1 MPDKLAVL
9 QTEESIKELE
19 RFNTKLNETIE
30 QFNKLVPLVDKT
42 NSLLTKGTPKEY
54 LEGLKEQKEAQK
66 QITEAERRAIESR
79 QRLVAL
85 NRKLA
90 RAEEQRNVKVESL
103 KLQIQEANKA
113 NKQQAK
119 EILGLIT
126 PYQKFVQQVN
136 EAKNR
141 AKNLHAEMLQLE
153 QDFKNGIMPANQ
165 YKKELNRLS
174 NEYAEAKIKASG
186 LDVQLKNID
195 KSVGDHQ
202 RNVGNYSSAIR
213 GLGGSLSS
221 LAGAFGVGLG
231 ISAFAQVLQSSYGT
245 IKELN
250 SQNYALKEVFETE
263 AQVAHQKEYLSEITN
278 KYGLE
283 LVSTTEAY
291 TKFSA
296 AIKNTNIEG
305 EEGRKIFTAFS
316 AASSKLGLSADEQ
329 AGIFK
334 ALEQMMSKGK
344 IQAEELRGQLGDRM
358 SGAFRLFADA
368 MGVSTAELDSMLKK
382 GKVFSAEVLP
392 KVAEQLEKQYDL
404 SKNTDTLAGAQNR
417 LSNAWTSFLD
427 RIASDKDIINGV
439 AGVFERLNEV
449 LNMFLDAIVSSEI
462 EESQGLLESYAEIVT
477 VVLYA
482 IEGLAEIFLDFTGQS
497 KDLNFEI
504 SDLSKLF
511 KGAFYISLSMVKS
524 VLEVIKTVVYGVVDA
539 FKDLGGI
546 LRGLFSGDWDNTF
559 VNLEKRMKSFAD
571 NMQKISKDAQHQ
583 ANKLVAS
590 TPEEKAKVEK
600 EERGRKYHSA
610 LTKATKEK
618 QEYFSFEG
626 KYYSTKTGKN
636 TLKSVDD
643 YIDKNGKLEKKEK
656 TKDTFATDD
665 KPKKPKKPKASQISA
680 EKRDAIDNITA
691 ERDRSLAE
699 LKVQKVKGEITEIAY
714 QEARIKVIQ
723 DYATKIQNLLNE
735 NNAKENK
742 LSAQAQKKA
751 ADELEK
757 SLKDIFDV
765 RKKAVETQQTELIA
779 TNEKERNEILN
790 NEDLSETERVTKL
803 IENNQKKRD
812 LISKNYEE
820 LLALAKEFNQ
830 ADFDITKDYHNQ
842 SEKAEEEHLKLLKE
856 LNSAMLKD
864 IEIQTQREEAFVN
877 MTYEQKK
884 AAILQ
889 DKSLKLADK
898 ELQIK
903 LLEYEQQKKINEE
916 KIKGL
921 KATIEELKLRQSENG
936 SLTQD
941 EEILYFNTNA
951 EISRLESENVN
962 LDQNAIED
970 QAKFLVDKFAGV
982 RDIIANGFK
991 NLGLDGVSDQFK
1003 VMFDNTLNLANG
1015 FYKSLGDKQK
1025 AMREIAAAGAQIALS
1040 FGSKMIEEEKNRR
1053 IAQIDEEIKHS
1064 QEQTDMEISFINQR
1078 LEAYSNMSDL
1088 TQEQMEDRNA
1098 LEDEARVLKEQ
1109 QEQRE
1114 KMLQAQKLR
1123 AEQKAQA
1130 QQTLIDG
1137 ASGAVKAIA
1146 TYGPTPVGWGA
1157 AAASVAFSALQY
1169 ALIMSK
1175 NPVPQYF
1182 KGRKG
1187 GKKEIAWTQERG
1199 AEIITDKHGNIKTL
1213 GTNKGATLTQLEQ
1226 GDTVYTAEQSKNILK
1241 NIPQPP
1247 IAGDDIFRKSALKNI
1262 VPIVHHSD
1270 PIDYDKLALK
1280 IGEQQEKIARKY
1292 DKTTTYEENGYI
1304 YKQEGARIPVIIGR
1318 AKAQNI
1324 IIKSRSNERN

>member
-1 MPDKLAVL
+1 MPDKLAIL
-9 QTEESIKELE
+9 QIEESIKELE
-19 RFNTKLNETIE
+19 LFNAKLNETIE

-54 LEGLKEQKEAQK
+54 LEGLKEQENLSKSMANLNKELIAIKEKQTRLLISEQK
-66 QITEAERRAIESR
+66 LLTEKNKTENQEIRNKQLLSREEERI
-79 QRLVAL
+79 
-85 NRKLA
+85 NKL
-90 RAEEQRNVKVESL
+90 REKEEQKLQASESL
-103 KLQIQEANKA
+103 YSKIEIKLKA
-113 NKQQAK
+113 LQ
-119 EILGLIT
+119 
-126 PYQKFVQQVN
+126 N
-136 EAKNR
+136 EYK
-141 AKNLHAEMLQLE
+141 MLA
-153 QDFKNGIMPANQ
+153 I
-165 YKKELNRLS
+165 KKELGVELTDKEERSINKLHSRI
-174 NEYAEAKIKASG
+174 EKYDKA
-186 LDVQLKNID
+186 LKAVD
-195 KSVGDHQ
+195 ASMGKYQ
-202 RNVGNYSSAIR
+202 RNVGNYASAFNPLQNSINQLTR
-213 GLGGSLSS
+213 EAPAFANSVQTGFMAISNNLPILFDSIGTIINQNKQLQAQGKSTKSVLGQV
-221 LAGAFGVGLG
+221 AGAFLSWNTALSVGVTLLTVYGADIWNWAKGLLFAKDSIDQVAESKKTLNESFKSSDYKNAVRDVSEMKNIFDLAKEG
-231 ISAFAQVLQSSYGT
+231 VIS
-245 IKELN
+245 KDK
-250 SQNYALKEVFETE
+250 ALKKYNDSLGKVMGTAKNLNE
-263 AQVAHQKEYLSEITN
+263 AEQILTKNADNYIKATLYKAAANRALDQAAEAMMKAELARQKSVEERMKEES
-278 KYGLE
+278 
-283 LVSTTEAY
+283 
-291 TKFSA
+291 FSVGTAIFSDDGSGNA
-296 AIKNTNIEG
+296 AANY
-305 EEGRKIFTAFS
+305 
-316 AASSKLGLSADEQ
+316 
-329 AGIFK
+329 
-334 ALEQMMSKGK
+334 MK
-344 IQAEELRGQLGDRM
+344 IQRG
-358 SGAFRLFADA
+358 
-368 MGVSTAELDSMLKK
+368 
-382 GKVFSAEVLP
+382 
-392 KVAEQLEKQYDL
+392 
-404 SKNTDTLAGAQNR
+404 
-417 LSNAWTSFLD
+417 
-427 RIASDKDIINGV
+427 
-439 AGVFERLNEV
+439 
-449 LNMFLDAIVSSEI
+449 
-462 EESQGLLESYAEIVT
+462 
-477 VVLYA
+477 
-482 IEGLAEIFLDFTGQS
+482 
-497 KDLNFEI
+497 
-504 SDLSKLF
+504 
-511 KGAFYISLSMVKS
+511 
-524 VLEVIKTVVYGVVDA
+524 
-539 FKDLGGI
+539 
-546 LRGLFSGDWDNTF
+546 
-559 VNLEKRMKSFAD
+559 
-571 NMQKISKDAQHQ
+571 KISKER
-583 ANKLVAS
+583 K
-590 TPEEKAKVEK
+590 K
-600 EERGRKYHSA
+600 EIDGAMRD
-610 LTKATKEK
+610 
-618 QEYFSFEG
+618 
-626 KYYSTKTGKN
+626 GKN
-636 TLKSVDD
+636 YENIAKNFLKDAA
-643 YIDKNGKLEKKEK
+643 NFGKGLNLDIGVK
-656 TKDTFATDD
+656 DD

-723 DYATKIQNLLNE
+723 DYATKIQKLLNE

-757 SLKDIFDV
+757 SRKELFDIK
-765 RKKAVETQQTELIA
+765 KKAVETQQTELIA

-856 LNSAMLKD
+856 LNSAFFKD

-884 AAILQ
+884 SAILQ
-889 DKSLKLADK
+889 DKSLKLVDK
-898 ELQIK
+898 ELQLK

-921 KATIEELKLRQSENG
+921 KATIEELKLRKN
-936 SLTQD
+936 LTQE
-941 EEILYFNTNA
+941 EEIKLFNAKA

-962 LDQNAIED
+962 LDQKGVGD

-1064 QEQTDMEISFINQR
+1064 QEQTDLELSFINQR
-1078 LEAYSNMSDL
+1078 LEAYSNMNDL

>member
-19 RFNTKLNETIE
+19 RFNAKLNETIE

-153 QDFKNGIMPANQ
+153 QDFKNGIMPKKL
-165 YKKELNRLS
+165 YKQGLKSLS

-186 LDVQLKNID
+186 LDIQLKKID
-195 KSVGDHQ
+195 KAVGDNQ

-316 AASSKLGLSADEQ
+316 AASSKLGLSADQQ

-439 AGVFERLNEV
+439 AVTFEGLKEILELVLSALVGDEINE
-449 LNMFLDAIVSSEI
+449 SS
-462 EESQGLLESYAEIVT
+462 SLFQQMGEIVELVLDIFRGFGMEVKNLDSFIKQVFNQT
-477 VVLYA
+477 IRNLKYGLEGVKLVVG
-482 IEGLAEIFLDFTGQS
+482 GLI
-497 KDLNFEI
+497 DL
-504 SDLSKLF
+504 
-511 KGAFYISLSMVKS
+511 
-524 VLEVIKTVVYGVVDA
+524 
-539 FKDLGGI
+539 FKDLANI
-546 LRGLFSGDWDNTF
+546 LNGDFSF
-559 VNLEKRMKSFAD
+559 SNLENRIKSFTS
-571 NMQKISKDAQHQ
+571 NITKIQEDYQR
-583 ANKLVAS
+583 NKKKINA
-590 TPEEKAKVEK
+590 TDEELKEIEK
-600 EERGRKYHSA
+600 EERGKKYHNA
-610 LTKATKEK
+610 LKKATKEK
-618 QEYFSFEG
+618 KEYFSFEG

-636 TLKSVDD
+636 TLKLVDD

-723 DYATKIQNLLNE
+723 DYATKIQKLLNE

-757 SLKDIFDV
+757 SRKELFDIK
-765 RKKAVETQQTELIA
+765 KKAVETQQTELIA

-856 LNSAMLKD
+856 LNSAFFKD

-884 AAILQ
+884 SAILQ
-889 DKSLKLADK
+889 DKSLKLVDK
-898 ELQIK
+898 ELQLK

-921 KATIEELKLRQSENG
+921 KATIEELKLRKN
-936 SLTQD
+936 LTQE
-941 EEILYFNTNA
+941 EEIKLFNAKA

-962 LDQNAIED
+962 LDQKGVGD

-1064 QEQTDMEISFINQR
+1064 QEQTDLELSFINQR
-1078 LEAYSNMSDL
+1078 LEAYSNMNDL

>member
-9 QTEESIKELE
+9 QTEESRKELDLL
-19 RFNTKLNETIE
+19 NAKLNETIE
-30 QFNKLVPLVDKT
+30 QFNKLVPLVDKA

-79 QRLVAL
+79 QQLVAL

-141 AKNLHAEMLQLE
+141 VKDLHAEMLQLE
-153 QDFKNGIMPANQ
+153 QDFKNGIMPKKL
-165 YKKELNRLS
+165 YKQGLKSLS

-186 LDVQLKNID
+186 LDIQLKNID
-195 KSVGDHQ
+195 KAVGDNQ

-221 LAGAFGVGLG
+221 LAGAFGVSLG

-316 AASSKLGLSADEQ
+316 AASSKLGLSANEQ

-439 AGVFERLNEV
+439 AGVFEGLKEV
-449 LNMFLDAIVSSEI
+449 LDLVLVALVGDEINESSSLFQELWNVVYN
-462 EESQGLLESYAEIVT
+462 LLTI
-477 VVLYA
+477 L
-482 IEGLAEIFLDFTGQS
+482 EGLGLT
-497 KDLNFEI
+497 
-504 SDLSKLF
+504 SDRLATIL
-511 KGAFYISLSMVKS
+511 KGAFSAAATVAKEALSG
-524 VLEVIKTVVYGVVDA
+524 LA
-539 FKDLGGI
+539 FILGSIKDLITGI
-546 LRGLFSGDWDNTF
+546 VNVLMGNWDNAF
-559 VNLEKRMKSFAD
+559 ANLENRVSAFVD
-571 NMQKISKDAQHQ
+571 NMHKVVKESQSL

-600 EERGRKYHSA
+600 EERGKKYHNA
-610 LTKATKEK
+610 LKKATKEK

-656 TKDTFATDD
+656 TKETFATDD

-680 EKRDAIDNITA
+680 NKRDAIDNITA
-691 ERDRSLAE
+691 ERDRGLAN

-757 SLKDIFDV
+757 SRKELFDIK
-765 RKKAVETQQTELIA
+765 KKAVETQQTELIA

-856 LNSAMLKD
+856 LNSAFVKD

-921 KATIEELKLRQSENG
+921 KATIAGLEKRKEKNG
-936 SLTQD
+936 SFTKD
-941 EEILYFNTNA
+941 EEIQYFNANA
-951 EISRLESENVN
+951 EIGKLESENVN
-962 LDQNAIED
+962 LDQKGVED

-1015 FYKSLGDKQK
+1015 FYSSLQDKQT
-1025 AMREIAAAGAQIALS
+1025 AMMEIAAAGAQIALS

-1064 QEQTDMEISFINQR
+1064 QEQTDLELSFINQR
-1078 LEAYSNMSDL
+1078 LEAYSNMNDL

>member
-19 RFNTKLNETIE
+19 HFNTKLNETIE

-79 QRLVAL
+79 QQLVAL

-153 QDFKNGIMPANQ
+153 QDFKNGIMPKKL
-165 YKKELNRLS
+165 YKQGLKSLS

-186 LDVQLKNID
+186 LDIQLKNID
-195 KSVGDHQ
+195 KAVGDNQ

-221 LAGAFGVGLG
+221 LAGAFGVSLG

-316 AASSKLGLSADEQ
+316 AASSKLGLSANEQ

-368 MGVSTAELDSMLKK
+368 MGVSTAELDEMLKK

-392 KVAEQLEKQYDL
+392 RVREQLEKQYDL

-439 AGVFERLNEV
+439 A
-449 LNMFLDAIVSSEI
+449 
-462 EESQGLLESYAEIVT
+462 VT
-477 VVLYA
+477 F
-482 IEGLAEIFLDFTGQS
+482 EGLKEILDLVLVALVG
-497 KDLNFEI
+497 DEI
-504 SDLSKLF
+504 NESSSLFQELWNVVYNLLTILEGLGLTSDRLATIF
-511 KGAFYISLSMVKS
+511 KGAFSAAATVAKEALSG
-524 VLEVIKTVVYGVVDA
+524 LA
-539 FKDLGGI
+539 FILGSIKDLITGI
-546 LRGLFSGDWDNTF
+546 VNVLIGNWDNAF
-559 VNLEKRMKSFAD
+559 ANLENRASAFVD
-571 NMQKISKDAQHQ
+571 NMHKVVKESQSL
-583 ANKLVAS
+583 ANKFVAS

-656 TKDTFATDD
+656 TKETFATDD

-680 EKRDAIDNITA
+680 NKRDAIDNITA

-921 KATIEELKLRQSENG
+921 KLTIAKLEERKEKNG
-936 SLTQD
+936 GLTKD
-941 EEILYFNTNA
+941 EEIQYLNTNA
-951 EISRLESENVN
+951 EVGKLEYENTKI
-962 LDQNAIED
+962 DQNAIED

-991 NLGLDGVSDQFK
+991 NLGLDSVSDQFK

-1015 FYKSLGDKQK
+1015 FYKSLEDKQK

-1064 QEQTDMEISFINQR
+1064 QEQTDLELSFINQR
-1078 LEAYSNMSDL
+1078 LEAYSNMNDL

-1146 TYGPTPVGWGA
+1146 TYGPTTIGWSA
-1157 AAASVAFSALQY
+1157 AAASVAFAALQY

-1187 GKKEIAWTQERG
+1187 GKREIAWTQERG

>member
-1 MPDKLAVL
+1 MPDKLSVL
-9 QTEESIKELE
+9 QIEESIKELKL
-19 RFNTKLNETIE
+19 FNEKLNETIE

-54 LEGLKEQKEAQK
+54 LEGLKEQENLSKSMANLNKELIAIKEKQTRLLISEQK
-66 QITEAERRAIESR
+66 LLTEKNKTENQEIRNKQLLSREEERI
-79 QRLVAL
+79 
-85 NRKLA
+85 NKL
-90 RAEEQRNVKVESL
+90 REKEEQKLQASESL
-103 KLQIQEANKA
+103 YSKIEIKLKA
-113 NKQQAK
+113 LQ
-119 EILGLIT
+119 
-126 PYQKFVQQVN
+126 N
-136 EAKNR
+136 EYK
-141 AKNLHAEMLQLE
+141 MLA
-153 QDFKNGIMPANQ
+153 I
-165 YKKELNRLS
+165 KKELGVELTDKEERSINKLHSRI
-174 NEYAEAKIKASG
+174 EKYDKA
-186 LDVQLKNID
+186 LKAVD
-195 KSVGDHQ
+195 ASMGKYQ
-202 RNVGNYSSAIR
+202 RNVGNYASAFNPLQNSINQLTR
-213 GLGGSLSS
+213 EAPAFANSVQTGFMAISNNLPILFDSISTIINQNKQLQAQGKSTKSVLGQV
-221 LAGAFGVGLG
+221 AGAFLSWNTALSVGVTLLTVYGADIGKWAKGLLFAKDSIDQVAESKKTLNESFKSSDYKNAVRDVSEMKNIFDLAKEG
-231 ISAFAQVLQSSYGT
+231 VIS
-245 IKELN
+245 KDK
-250 SQNYALKEVFETE
+250 ALKKYNDSLGKVMGTAKNLNE
-263 AQVAHQKEYLSEITN
+263 AEQILTKNADNYIKATLYKAAANRALDQAAEAMMKAELARQKSVEERMKEES
-278 KYGLE
+278 
-283 LVSTTEAY
+283 
-291 TKFSA
+291 FSVGTAIFSDDGSGNA
-296 AIKNTNIEG
+296 AENY
-305 EEGRKIFTAFS
+305 RKIRR
-316 AASSKLGLSADEQ
+316 D
-329 AGIFK
+329 
-334 ALEQMMSKGK
+334 
-344 IQAEELRGQLGDRM
+344 
-358 SGAFRLFADA
+358 
-368 MGVSTAELDSMLKK
+368 
-382 GKVFSAEVLP
+382 
-392 KVAEQLEKQYDL
+392 
-404 SKNTDTLAGAQNR
+404 
-417 LSNAWTSFLD
+417 
-427 RIASDKDIINGV
+427 
-439 AGVFERLNEV
+439 
-449 LNMFLDAIVSSEI
+449 
-462 EESQGLLESYAEIVT
+462 
-477 VVLYA
+477 
-482 IEGLAEIFLDFTGQS
+482 
-497 KDLNFEI
+497 
-504 SDLSKLF
+504 
-511 KGAFYISLSMVKS
+511 
-524 VLEVIKTVVYGVVDA
+524 
-539 FKDLGGI
+539 
-546 LRGLFSGDWDNTF
+546 
-559 VNLEKRMKSFAD
+559 
-571 NMQKISKDAQHQ
+571 KISK
-583 ANKLVAS
+583 
-590 TPEEKAKVEK
+590 EM
-600 EERGRKYHSA
+600 
-610 LTKATKEK
+610 
-618 QEYFSFEG
+618 
-626 KYYSTKTGKN
+626 
-636 TLKSVDD
+636 
-643 YIDKNGKLEKKEK
+643 KKEK
-656 TKDTFATDD
+656 DGAMRDAKNYENIAKNFLKDATNFGKGLNLDIGVKDD
-665 KPKKPKKPKASQISA
+665 KPKKPKKPKASQISE

-723 DYATKIQNLLNE
+723 DYAIKIQKLLNE

-757 SLKDIFDV
+757 SRKELFDIK
-765 RKKAVETQQTELIA
+765 KKAVETQQTELIA

-864 IEIQTQREEAFVN
+864 IEKQTQREEAFVN

-898 ELQIK
+898 ELQLK

-921 KATIEELKLRQSENG
+921 KLTIAELDKIKEKNG
-936 SLTQD
+936 SFTKD
-941 EEILYFNTNA
+941 EEIRYLNTNA
-951 EISRLESENVN
+951 EISKLESENVN
-962 LDQNAIED
+962 LDQKGVED

-1015 FYKSLGDKQK
+1015 FYKSLEDKQK

-1040 FGSKMIEEEKNRR
+1040 FGSKMIEEEKNKR

-1064 QEQTDMEISFINQR
+1064 QEQTDLELSFINQR

-1098 LEDEARVLKEQ
+1098 LEDEARVLQEQ
-1109 QEQRE
+1109 QAQRE

-1146 TYGPTPVGWGA
+1146 TYGPTTIGWSA
-1157 AAASVAFSALQY
+1157 AAASVAFAALQY

-1213 GTNKGATLTQLEQ
+1213 GTNKGAMLTQLEQ

>member
-9 QTEESIKELE
+9 QTKESIKELE
-19 RFNTKLNETIE
+19 LLNAKLNETIE
-30 QFNKLVPLVDKT
+30 QFNKLVPLVDKA

-79 QRLVAL
+79 QQLVAL

-141 AKNLHAEMLQLE
+141 AKDLHAEMLQLE
-153 QDFKNGIMPANQ
+153 QDFKNGIMPKKL
-165 YKKELNRLS
+165 YKQGLKSLS
-174 NEYAEAKIKASG
+174 NEYAEAKVKASG
-186 LDVQLKNID
+186 LDIQLKNID
-195 KSVGDHQ
+195 KAVGDNQ

-221 LAGAFGVGLG
+221 LAGAFGVSLG

-368 MGVSTAELDSMLKK
+368 MGVSTKELDEMLKK

-392 KVAEQLEKQYDL
+392 KVREQLEKQYDL

-427 RIASDKDIINGV
+427 RIASDKDIINEV
-439 AGVFERLNEV
+439 AGVFEGLKEILDLVLAALVGDEINESITIFQQ
-449 LNMFLDAIVSSEI
+449 L
-462 EESQGLLESYAEIVT
+462 GEIVDL
-477 VVLYA
+477 VLD
-482 IEGLAEIFLDFTGQS
+482 IFRAFGMET
-497 KDLNFEI
+497 KDLDSFIKQVFNASFRHLKITLEGI
-504 SDLSKLF
+504 KLVVGGLIDLLR
-511 KGAFYISLSMVKS
+511 
-524 VLEVIKTVVYGVVDA
+524 
-539 FKDLGGI
+539 DLYNI
-546 LRGLFSGDWDNTF
+546 TKWDFSFSNIENRF
-559 VNLEKRMKSFAD
+559 KSFTD
-571 NMQKISKDAQHQ
+571 NMTKIQEEYQ
-583 ANKLVAS
+583 RNKKKINATDKELK
-590 TPEEKAKVEK
+590 EIEK
-600 EERGRKYHSA
+600 EERGKKYHNA
-610 LTKATKEK
+610 LKKATKEK

-643 YIDKNGKLEKKEK
+643 YIDRNGKLEKKEK
-656 TKDTFATDD
+656 TKETFVTDD
-665 KPKKPKKPKASQISA
+665 KPKKPKKPKASQISE

-820 LLALAKEFNQ
+820 LLSLAKEFNQ

-842 SEKAEEEHLKLLKE
+842 SEKAEEEHLKLLEE
-856 LNSAMLKD
+856 LNSAFFKD
-864 IEIQTQREEAFVN
+864 IEKQTQREEAFVN

-921 KATIEELKLRQSENG
+921 KLTIAELEKRKEKNG
-936 SLTQD
+936 SFTKD
-941 EEILYFNTNA
+941 EEIQYFNANA
-951 EISRLESENVN
+951 EIGKLEFENVN
-962 LDQNAIED
+962 LDQKGVED

-1025 AMREIAAAGAQIALS
+1025 AMMEIAAAGAQIALS

-1078 LEAYSNMSDL
+1078 LEAYSNMNDL

-1187 GKKEIAWTQERG
+1187 GKKEMAWTKERG

>member
-9 QTEESIKELE
+9 QTEESIKELKLLNE
-19 RFNTKLNETIE
+19 KLNETIE

-66 QITEAERRAIESR
+66 QINET
-79 QRLVAL
+79 
-85 NRKLA
+85 RKKA
-90 RAEEQRNVKVESL
+90 VDIA
-103 KLQIQEANKA
+103 LQIADAEKRLSQVKSKEAVELQQIKVQTQEVNKA

-316 AASSKLGLSADEQ
+316 VASSKLGLSANEQ

-358 SGAFRLFADA
+358 SRAFRLFADA
-368 MGVSTAELDSMLKK
+368 MGVSTAELDEMLKK

-392 KVAEQLEKQYDL
+392 KVREQLEKQYDL

-643 YIDKNGKLEKKEK
+643 YIDKDGKLEKKEK
-656 TKDTFATDD
+656 TKETFATDD

-680 EKRDAIDNITA
+680 NKRDAIDNITA

-723 DYATKIQNLLNE
+723 DYATKIQKLLNE

-757 SLKDIFDV
+757 SRKELFDIK
-765 RKKAVETQQTELIA
+765 KKAVETQQTELIA

-830 ADFDITKDYHNQ
+830 ADFDITKYYHNQ

-856 LNSAMLKD
+856 LNSAFFKD

-884 AAILQ
+884 SAILQ
-889 DKSLKLADK
+889 DKSLKLVDK
-898 ELQIK
+898 ELQLK

-921 KATIEELKLRQSENG
+921 KATIEELKLRKN
-936 SLTQD
+936 LTQE
-941 EEILYFNTNA
+941 EEIKLFNAKA

-962 LDQNAIED
+962 LDQKGVGD

-1064 QEQTDMEISFINQR
+1064 QEQTDLELSFINQR
-1078 LEAYSNMSDL
+1078 LEAYSNMNDL

>member
-9 QTEESIKELE
+9 QTQESIKELE

-54 LEGLKEQKEAQK
+54 LEGLKEQENLSKSMANLNKELIAIKEKQTRLLISEQK
-66 QITEAERRAIESR
+66 LLTEKNKTENQEIRNKQLLSREEERI
-79 QRLVAL
+79 
-85 NRKLA
+85 NKL
-90 RAEEQRNVKVESL
+90 REKEEQKLQASESL
-103 KLQIQEANKA
+103 YSKIEIKLKA
-113 NKQQAK
+113 LQ
-119 EILGLIT
+119 
-126 PYQKFVQQVN
+126 N
-136 EAKNR
+136 EYK
-141 AKNLHAEMLQLE
+141 MLA
-153 QDFKNGIMPANQ
+153 I
-165 YKKELNRLS
+165 KKELGVELTDKEERSINKLHSRI
-174 NEYAEAKIKASG
+174 EKYDKA
-186 LDVQLKNID
+186 LKAVD
-195 KSVGDHQ
+195 ASMGKYQ
-202 RNVGNYSSAIR
+202 RNVGNYASAFNPLQNSINQLTR
-213 GLGGSLSS
+213 EAPAFANSVQTGFMAISNNLPILFDSIGTIINQNKQLQAQGKSTKSVLGQV
-221 LAGAFGVGLG
+221 AGAFLSWNTALSVGVTLLTVYGADIWNWAKGLL
-231 ISAFAQVLQSSYGT
+231 FAKDS
-245 IKELN
+245 ID
-250 SQNYALKEVFETE
+250 
-263 AQVAHQKEYLSEITN
+263 QVAE
-278 KYGLE
+278 
-283 LVSTTEAY
+283 
-291 TKFSA
+291 
-296 AIKNTNIEG
+296 
-305 EEGRKIFTAFS
+305 
-316 AASSKLGLSADEQ
+316 SK
-329 AGIFK
+329 K
-334 ALEQMMSKGK
+334 
-344 IQAEELRGQLGDRM
+344 
-358 SGAFRLFADA
+358 
-368 MGVSTAELDSMLKK
+368 T
-382 GKVFSAEVLP
+382 
-392 KVAEQLEKQYDL
+392 
-404 SKNTDTLAGAQNR
+404 
-417 LSNAWTSFLD
+417 
-427 RIASDKDIINGV
+427 
-439 AGVFERLNEV
+439 LNESFKSSDYKNAV
-449 LNMFLDAIVSSEI
+449 RDVSEMKNI
-462 EESQGLLESYAEIVT
+462 FDLAK
-477 VVLYA
+477 
-482 IEGLAEIFLDFTGQS
+482 EG
-497 KDLNFEI
+497 
-504 SDLSKLF
+504 
-511 KGAFYISLSMVKS
+511 V
-524 VLEVIKTVVYGVVDA
+524 
-539 FKDLGGI
+539 
-546 LRGLFSGDWDNTF
+546 
-559 VNLEKRMKSFAD
+559 
-571 NMQKISKDAQHQ
+571 ISKDKALKKYNDSLGKVMGTAKNLNEAEQILTKNADNYIKATLYKAAANRALDQ
-583 ANKLVAS
+583 AAEAMMKAELARQKSVEEREKKRE
-590 TPEEKAKVEK
+590 EEKSFSVGTAIFSDDGSGNAAANYIKIRRDNIRKEREK
-600 EERGRKYHSA
+600 
-610 LTKATKEK
+610 
-618 QEYFSFEG
+618 
-626 KYYSTKTGKN
+626 
-636 TLKSVDD
+636 
-643 YIDKNGKLEKKEK
+643 EKKEK
-656 TKDTFATDD
+656 DDAIRDAKKYENIAKNFLKDAANFGKGLNLDIGVKDD
-665 KPKKPKKPKASQISA
+665 KPKKPKKPKASQISE

-699 LKVQKVKGEITEIAY
+699 LNVQKVKGEITEIAY

-723 DYATKIQNLLNE
+723 DYAIKIQKLLNE

-757 SLKDIFDV
+757 SLKDIFDI

-820 LLALAKEFNQ
+820 LLSLAKEFNQ

-842 SEKAEEEHLKLLKE
+842 SEKAEEEHLKLLEE
-856 LNSAMLKD
+856 LNSAFFKD

-921 KATIEELKLRQSENG
+921 KLTITGLENRKEKNG
-936 SLTQD
+936 SFTKD
-941 EEILYFNTNA
+941 EEVQYFNANA
-951 EISRLESENVN
+951 EIGKLESDNVN

-1025 AMREIAAAGAQIALS
+1025 AMMEIAAAGAQIALS

-1064 QEQTDMEISFINQR
+1064 QEQTDLELSFINQR
-1078 LEAYSNMSDL
+1078 LEAYSNMNDL

-1146 TYGPTPVGWGA
+1146 TYGPTTIGWSA
-1157 AAASVAFSALQY
+1157 AAASVAFAALQY

-1187 GKKEIAWTQERG
+1187 GKREIAWTQERG